1 MRKKLEERSNELKNL
16 LMQKQRRKVGK
27 TSKISKKKWRSESAC
42 AEVMSGGQEN
52 VRNQFEERVH
62 AQKSVQEY

>member
-16 LMQKQRRKVGK
+16 LMRRNNIEKLEK
-27 TSKISKKKWRSESAC
+27 RPKSPKKWRSESAC
-42 AEVMSGGQEN
+42 AEVTSGGPEN